1 MAVLRILCQAGDS
14 AVEWDLA
21 RAKRGDPESLAAIR
35 EAERIFAE
43 QRRRGAVAF
52 AVRDSD
58 PAERLD
64 AFDPTVEQIVV
75 VPRIVGGSHGSC

>member
-1 MAVLRILCQAGDS
+1 MAVLRILCQAGDT

-21 RAKRGDPESLAAIR
+21 RAQHGDPDSLAAVR

-52 AVRDSD
+52 AVHPDRPADRLDQFD
-58 PAERLD
+58 PAAD
-64 AFDPTVEQIVV
+64 QIVV
-75 VPRIVGGSHGSC
+75 VPRIVGGCDGVG

>member
-21 RAKRGDPESLAAIR
+21 RAQRGDPESIAAVQ

-52 AVRDSD
+52 SVRTDGPADRLDEFD
-58 PAERLD
+58 PAVER
-64 AFDPTVEQIVV
+64 IIV
-75 VPRIVGGSHGSC
+75 VPRITGGAAGG